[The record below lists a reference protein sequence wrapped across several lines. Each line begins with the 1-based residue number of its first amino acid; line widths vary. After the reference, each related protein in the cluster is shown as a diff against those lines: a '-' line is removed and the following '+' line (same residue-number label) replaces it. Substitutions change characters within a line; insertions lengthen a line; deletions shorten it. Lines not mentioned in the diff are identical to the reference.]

1 MSILDPII
9 YKPRSPMIA
18 RTPLD
23 EYTFFMKRNRSHS
36 KCYLFLFIVHFYTR
50 YKKVKCLPPPFQIRK
65 WKKKNNIIHM
75 QNYDKNM
82 TDLCMCPWKRE
93 TENVL
98 IHGDNVPPYT
108 GALFVLQG
116 RKKNSIHELYVI
128 KKKAA
133 EKEIK
138 WHLI

>member
-1 MSILDPII
+1 LSILDQII

-18 RTPLD
+18 ITPLD
-23 EYTFFMKRNRSHS
+23 EYTFFFMKRNRSHS

-50 YKKVKCLPPPFQIRK
+50 YKKVKCIPPLFQIRK

-116 RKKNSIHELYVI
+116 EKKTAYMSCTWY
-128 KKKAA
+128 KKK
-133 EKEIK
+133 KQPIK
-138 WHLI
+138 R